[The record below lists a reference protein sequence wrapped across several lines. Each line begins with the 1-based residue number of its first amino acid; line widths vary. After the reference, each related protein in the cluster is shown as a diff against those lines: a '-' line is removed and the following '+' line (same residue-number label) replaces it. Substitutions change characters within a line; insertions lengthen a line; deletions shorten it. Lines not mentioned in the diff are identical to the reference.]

1 MDYTMC
7 VSSKDALSFRYVA
20 HIFNIPTSLTWI
32 LLKEFLC
39 GKLIWNIPLIEA
51 LVLS

>member
-1 MDYTMC
+1 MS
-7 VSSKDALSFRYVA
+7 VSSEDALGFRYVA

-39 GKLIWNIPLIEA
+39 GRLTWNVPLIEA